1 MGCIMKTKRLGELSR
16 GAMLKATT
24 WLRQEKGSLNVLYA
38 LALIPM
44 IGALGLATDTARGYL
59 LKARLS
65 QSIDQAVLAGGKV
78 YFSPERNADVLKY
91 FSANFPHTVAISY
104 DTPFQADFMDA
115 EVTLN
120 SPVAAGVSGSET
132 LHLTATATIPTTFM
146 RVLNAVGCTSCN
158 EMTVFAESEVE
169 RTIRAVDAVISLDM
183 SGSMDGSAKIGAA
196 RDGLTDFLNT
206 LYGTGVNTSPTLTV
220 SGTTYN
226 LINVGFVPWN
236 SKTNVKTQGAT
247 STTVTTQTVAS
258 YTNPVTLAT
267 GQTTVWKSAL
277 SEVPLLMNPRDTSS
291 SGQLPGGWSGCVY
304 ARYVGGE
311 ATPGS
316 QNNNTNSV
324 NTNDADLVKGAQ
336 FDVGSGST
344 QKDWPAWEPMSI
356 TEAEPRSGS
365 WSNGSPDNEPNT
377 TRWRGAN
384 SAGAGYT
391 NRSCTLAYFNDYR
404 TSSNTYTADENNNMD
419 AVTPVNGAIQ
429 SGTQATVTNTNTT
442 PALPVGASSRPV
454 SVPAITAPVS
464 ATYSGTMR
472 FFNDNTR
479 PAAVPPIGDA
489 PGDNDCSPCLTR
501 SIIPLSPNRA
511 SLSAQIGSIANTDPD
526 GNTNILQGMYWAW
539 EVLMPGQPFDQAYVT
554 TPFQRDRYI
563 ILITDGAQVGG
574 NGDAYKGRFGSGEI
588 AGDNTD
594 AAHGTISAPVESN
607 SWVYGDPIPAFT
619 TTNNNL
625 DNRLRILSRNVKND
639 GIKLYIIG
647 FDLADHPNELRML
660 SALASPP
667 DGDSPQYFYAAT
679 TGADLKAALKTIA
692 SRLTDVRLSM

>member
-1 MGCIMKTKRLGELSR
+1 MRSIMKTKRLVELSR
-16 GAMLKATT
+16 GAMLKAST

-38 LALIPM
+38 LAMIPM

-78 YFSPERNADVLKY
+78 YFSPERNDDVLKY

-115 EVTLN
+115 EVKLN
-120 SPVAAGVSGSET
+120 SPVAAGASGSET
-132 LHLTATATIPTTFM
+132 LHLSATATIPTTFM
-146 RVLNAVGCTSCN
+146 RVLNVLGCSDCD
-158 EMTVFAESEVE
+158 EMTVFAEAEVE

-183 SGSMDGSAKIGAA
+183 SGSMDGSAKIGNA
-196 RDGLTDFLNT
+196 RTGLIDFLDT
-206 LYGTGVNTSPTLTV
+206 LYGAGVNTSPTLTV
-220 SGTTYN
+220 DGTTYN

-236 SKTNVKTQGAT
+236 SKTNVRTQGAL

-267 GQTTVWKSAL
+267 GQTTVWRSAQ
-277 SEVPLLMNPRDTSS
+277 SEVPLLRDPRDTSS
-291 SGQLPGGWSGCVY
+291 GGHLPGGWSGCVY

-316 QNNNTNSV
+316 QNTNTGSINN
-324 NTNDADLVKGAQ
+324 NDADLVRGAQ

-356 TEAEPRSGS
+356 TEAEPRNGS
-365 WSNGSPDNEPNT
+365 WSNGAPDNEPNT

-384 SAGAGYT
+384 GAGSSYT
-391 NRSCTLAYFNDYR
+391 NRSCTLAYYNDYR
-404 TSSNTYTADENNNMD
+404 TSSNTYFDDENNNMD
-419 AVTPVNGAIQ
+419 AVNGNIQ
-429 SGTQATVTNTNTT
+429 PGTQARVNDTATT
-442 PALPVGASSRPV
+442 PALAASATSRPV
-454 SVPAITAPVS
+454 AIPAITAPVS
-464 ATYSGTMR
+464 STYSGTMR

-479 PAAVPPIGDA
+479 PASVPPIGDA
-489 PGDNDCSPCLTR
+489 PSECSPCLTR

-511 SLSAQIGSIANTDPD
+511 ALSTQIGNITNTDPD

-539 EVLMPGQPFDQAYVT
+539 EVLMPGAPFDQAYVT

-594 AAHGTISAPVESN
+594 SAHGTISAPLEAN
-607 SWVYGDPIPAFT
+607 SWVYGDPVPAFT

-625 DNRLRILSRNVKND
+625 DNRLRVLARNVKD
-639 GIKLYIIG
+639 EGIKLYIIG
-647 FDLADHPNELRML
+647 FGLAGFPNELRML
-660 SALASPP
+660 ASLASPP
-667 DGDSPQYFYAAT
+667 DGDSPQYFYAAN
-679 TGADLKAALKTIA
+679 TGQDLKDALKSIA

>member
-1 MGCIMKTKRLGELSR
+1 MRSIMKTKRLGELSR

-78 YFSPERNADVLKY
+78 YFSPGRDADVLKY

-104 DTPFQADFMDA
+104 DTPFMADFMDA
-115 EVTLN
+115 EVQLN
-120 SPVAAGVSGSET
+120 SPVAGGAAGSET

-146 RVLNAVGCTSCN
+146 RVLNAMGCTTCD
-158 EMTVFAESEVE
+158 EMTVFAEAEVE

-183 SGSMDGSAKIGAA
+183 SGSMDGSGKIGAA
-196 RDGLTDFLNT
+196 RDGLVDFLDT
-206 LYGTGVNTSPTLTV
+206 LYGTGVTTSPTLTV
-220 SGTTYN
+220 EGTTYN
-226 LINVGFVPWN
+226 LINIGFVPWN

-247 STTVTTQTVAS
+247 GSSVTTQAVAS

-267 GQTTVWKSAL
+267 GQTTVYKSVL
-277 SEVPLLMNPRDTSS
+277 SEVPLLRDPRDTSS
-291 SGQLPGGWSGCVY
+291 SGHLPGGWSGCVY

-311 ATPGS
+311 DTPGS
-316 QNNNTNSV
+316 QNTNTGSINN
-324 NTNDADLVKGAQ
+324 NDADLVRGAQ

-344 QKDWPAWEPMSI
+344 QKDWPAWEPVAI
-356 TEAEPRSGS
+356 LEGEPRSGS
-365 WSNGSPDNEPNT
+365 WSSSDSEPST

-384 SAGAGYT
+384 GAGSGFT
-391 NRSCTLAYFNDYR
+391 NRSCYLAYYNDYR
-404 TSSNTYTADENNNMD
+404 TTSNSYSDDEKNNMD
-419 AVTPVNGAIQ
+419 AVNGNIQ
-429 SGTQATVTNTNTT
+429 PGTQARVNDTATS
-442 PALPVGASSRPV
+442 PALTAGETSRPV
-454 SVPAITAPVS
+454 SIPAMTAAVS
-464 ATYSGTMR
+464 STYSGTMR

-479 PAAVPPIGDA
+479 PAAVPPIGSE
-489 PGDNDCSPCLTR
+489 PGGSDCSPCLTR

-511 SLSAQIGSIANTDPD
+511 ALSTQIGNITNTDPD

-539 EVLMPGQPFDQAYVT
+539 EVLMPGEPFNQAYVT

-574 NGDAYKGRFGSGEI
+574 NGDAYKGRFGSGEN

-594 AAHGTISAPVESN
+594 SAHGTISAPVESG
-607 SWVYGDPIPAFT
+607 SWVYGDPIPGFT

-625 DNRLRILSRNVKND
+625 DNRLRILARNVKNE

-647 FDLADHPNELRML
+647 FDLADHPAELRML

-667 DGDSPQYFYAAT
+667 DGDSPQYFFAAT
-679 TGADLKAALKTIA
+679 TGQDLKDALKTIA

>member
-1 MGCIMKTKRLGELSR
+1 
-16 GAMLKATT
+16 MLRAST
-24 WLRQEKGSLNVLYA
+24 WLRQERGSLNALYA

-78 YFSPERNADVLKY
+78 YFSPQRDDDVLKY
-91 FSANFPHTVAISY
+91 FSANFPHTNPISY
-104 DTPFQADFMDA
+104 DAEFQADFMDA

-120 SPVAAGVSGSET
+120 SPVEGGASGSET
-132 LHLTATATIPTTFM
+132 LHITASARIPTTFM
-146 RVLNAVGCTSCN
+146 RVLGAMGCTTCD
-158 EMTVFAESEVE
+158 EMTVVAESEVE

-183 SGSMDGSAKIGAA
+183 SGSMDGSGKIGAA
-196 RDGLTDFLNT
+196 RDGLVDFLDT

-220 SGTTYN
+220 DGTTYN

-247 STTVTTQTVAS
+247 NTTVTTQTVTS
-258 YTNPVTLAT
+258 YTNPITGAT
-267 GQTTVWKSAL
+267 GQTTVWKSGL
-277 SEVPLLMNPRDTSS
+277 SEVPLLRDPRNTSA
-291 SGQLPGGWSGCVY
+291 SGHLPGGWSGCIY

-311 ATPGS
+311 ATPGT
-316 QNNNTNSV
+316 QNSNTNSV
-324 NTNDADLVKGAQ
+324 NTNDADLVRGAQ
-336 FDVGSGST
+336 FDVGSGAT
-344 QKDWPAWEPMSI
+344 QKDWPGWEPMAI
-356 TEAEPRSGS
+356 LEAEPQSGN
-365 WSNGSPDNEPNT
+365 WSTADAGSG
-377 TRWRGAN
+377 TRWAN
-384 SAGAGYT
+384 D
-391 NRSCTLAYFNDYR
+391 NNWRPRSCSLAYYNDYRASSNSYFND
-404 TSSNTYTADENNNMD
+404 ELNNMD
-419 AVTPVNGAIQ
+419 AVNGAIQ
-429 SGTQATVTNTNTT
+429 PGTQARADNTATT
-442 PALPVGASSRPV
+442 PALTAAQSSRPV
-454 SVPAITAPVS
+454 WVS
-464 ATYSGTMR
+464 AATAATSANYSGTMR

-479 PAAVPPIGDA
+479 PAAVPPIGDNPA
-489 PGDNDCSPCLTR
+489 QSDCSPCLTR

-511 SLSAQIGSIANTDPD
+511 TLSAQIGSISNSDPD

-539 EVLMPGQPFDQAYVT
+539 EVLMPGAPFDQAYVT

-594 AAHGTISAPVESN
+594 AAHGTISAPVESG
-607 SWVYGDPIPAFT
+607 SWAYGDPIPAFT

-625 DNRLRILSRNVKND
+625 DNRLRILARNVKNE

-647 FDLADHPNELRML
+647 FDLASHPAELRML

-667 DGDSPQYFYAAT
+667 DGDSPQYFFAAT
-679 TGADLKAALKTIA
+679 TGQDLKDALKTIA